1 MYTLSELYTHAA
13 NHHFLGHRSCSY
25 CIYHSRENRATTTA
39 SFSADNT
46 SDIVD
51 SAAAMLEIAEKS
63 CFTMPDGGR

>member
-1 MYTLSELYTHAA
+1 MYTLSELYTYAA
-13 NHHFLGHRSCSY
+13 
-25 CIYHSRENRATTTA
+25 T